1 MSLSEQSHAF
11 VIKIWH
17 ERRDIIGAE
26 PVWRG
31 SVNDVQG
38 GPRVYFNSL
47 ATLCGY
53 LARHAGIG
61 DCWLDTDEEIPHAP
75 RL

>member
-1 MSLSEQSHAF
+1 MLLSEQSHAF

-17 ERRDIIGAE
+17 ERRDIVGAE

-31 SVNDVQG
+31 SVNDVEG

-47 ATLCGY
+47 ATL
-53 LARHAGIG
+53 HAGIG
-61 DCWLDTDEEIPHAP
+61 DCWPDADEEIPHAP
-75 RL
+75 RP